1 MWTTFRNRNFALLWF
16 AGLVSYSG
24 DWILRIALPVALYKM
39 TGTASALSLLFI
51 VYVIPNIVIG
61 SVAGVFVDRW
71 ERRRLM
77 VITNVLMGL
86 AVLPLVAVQSSDW
99 LWLIYMV
106 AFAES
111 AVGQFFG
118 PAENAMLPLLVD
130 KEQLGSANALN
141 ILNNNL
147 ARFIGAG
154 IGGVIVGGMGLEAAV
169 ILDALTYFVAAG
181 LVALISVT
189 SQPNVQEQAAHALDA
204 IKKVGQDW
212 QVGIRFVRYEPVVRL
227 LFLSM
232 VLMAIGEGTIAVLF
246 APFVLD
252 VLKGGEAGVG
262 ALMSAQ
268 AVGGISSGVL
278 VAWLATKF
286 APDRLLGMG
295 AFIFGLIDLIIF
307 NYSTFVDGFAIAI
320 GLFALVGI
328 PVAAAFTGLQT
339 LLQLR
344 VPDELRGRIFGA
356 LGTTF
361 GIFTIFGMAFAGM
374 MSDSLGIVPVLNIQG
389 FAYTTI
395 GLLGLTVLH
404 RQTGQATPPPLETL
418 GEIQTA

>member
-1 MWTTFRNRNFALLWF
+1 MWTTFRNRNFSLLWF
-16 AGLVSYSG
+16 AGLISYSG
-24 DWILRIALPVALYKM
+24 DWILRIALPVTVYKM
-39 TGTASALSLLFI
+39 TGSASAISLLFI
-51 VYVIPNIVIG
+51 AYAIPSIVLG

-86 AVLPLVAVQSSDW
+86 AVLPLIAVQSSAW
-99 LWLIYMV
+99 LWLIYLA

-111 AVGQFFG
+111 AIGQFFG
-118 PAENAMLPLLVD
+118 PSENAMLPLLVEE
-130 KEQLGSANALN
+130 KQLGSANALN

-147 ARFIGAG
+147 ARFVGAG
-154 IGGVIVGGMGLEAAV
+154 LGGVIVGTLGLEGAV
-169 ILDALTYFVAAG
+169 ILDALTYFAAAG

-189 SQPNVQEQAAHALDA
+189 SKPNVQEQAAHALDA
-204 IKKVGQDW
+204 IKKAGQDW
-212 QVGIRFVRYEPVVRL
+212 QIGIRFVRHEAVVRL
-227 LFLSM
+227 LFLST
-232 VLMAIGEGTIAVLF
+232 VLMAIGEGTIGVLF

-268 AVGGISSGVL
+268 AIGGISSGVV
-278 VAWLATKF
+278 VAWIATKVK
-286 APDRLLGMG
+286 PSLLLGVG
-295 AFIFGLIDLIIF
+295 ALTFGLIDLIIF
-307 NYSTFVDGFAIAI
+307 NYSTFVEGFAIAI
-320 GLFALVGI
+320 ILFVLVGI
-328 PVAAAFTGLQT
+328 PAAAGMTGLQT
-339 LLQLR
+339 VMQLR
-344 VPDELRGRIFGA
+344 VPDELRGRVFGA

-361 GIFTIFGMAFAGM
+361 GIFTIFGMAFAGI

-395 GLLGLTVLH
+395 GLMGLTLLH
-404 RQTGQATPPPLETL
+404 RQMVEATPVEAI

>member
-1 MWTTFRNRNFALLWF
+1 MWTTFRNRNFSLLWF
-16 AGLVSYSG
+16 AGLISYSG
-24 DWILRIALPVALYKM
+24 DWILRIALPVTVYKM
-39 TGTASALSLLFI
+39 TGSASAISLLFI
-51 VYVIPNIVIG
+51 AYAIPSIVLG

-86 AVLPLVAVQSSDW
+86 AVLPLIAVQSSAW
-99 LWLIYMV
+99 LWLIYLA

-111 AVGQFFG
+111 AIGQFFG
-118 PAENAMLPLLVD
+118 PSENAMLPLLVEE
-130 KEQLGSANALN
+130 KQLGSANALN

-147 ARFIGAG
+147 ARFVGAG
-154 IGGVIVGGMGLEAAV
+154 LGGVIVGTLGLEGAV
-169 ILDALTYFVAAG
+169 ILDALTYFMAAG

-189 SQPNVQEQAAHALDA
+189 SKPNVQEQAAHALDA

-212 QVGIRFVRYEPVVRL
+212 QIGIRFVRHEPVVRL
-227 LFLSM
+227 LFLST
-232 VLMAIGEGTIAVLF
+232 VLMAIGEGTIGVLF

-268 AVGGISSGVL
+268 AIGGISSGVV
-278 VAWLATKF
+278 VAWIATKVK
-286 APDRLLGMG
+286 PSLLLGVG
-295 AFIFGLIDLIIF
+295 ALTFGLIDLIIF
-307 NYSTFVDGFAIAI
+307 NYSAFVEGFAIAI
-320 GLFALVGI
+320 ILFVLVGI
-328 PVAAAFTGLQT
+328 PAAAGMTGLQT
-339 LLQLR
+339 VMQLR
-344 VPDELRGRIFGA
+344 VPDELRGRVFGA

-361 GIFTIFGMAFAGM
+361 GIFTIFGMAFAGI

-395 GLLGLTVLH
+395 GLMGLTLLH
-404 RQTGQATPPPLETL
+404 RQMVEATPVEAI